1 MLESLGEPAA
11 SARLL
16 AAIASVCASGPR
28 TRDLGGSATT
38 DDVAAAL
45 LLALARAGA

>member
-1 MLESLGEPAA
+1 MLDHLGEAAA

-16 AAIASVCASGPR
+16 AALADVCREGPR

-38 DDVAAAL
+38 SEVGEAIR
-45 LLALARAGA
+45 ARLQAG